1 MKRILAVILILVMSL
16 CLFACGDDEVPDGMF
31 LASNT
36 DIVDYKLFAP
46 EGWLVSNQDRASTQV
61 YVSESDRTNVLVMQ
75 WNVTENTKTV
85 ADWWEKEYKPQ
96 VFEMGVYKEITV
108 LEEGSDILLNQKA
121 AKKYVYT
128 AKLGDSF
135 FKYEVI
141 ACIHQASIHVIHI
154 TYMQDVV
161 AEGQE
166 ITYSRQEA
174 NKDAIQSVLDNF
186 RFN

>member
-1 MKRILAVILILVMSL
+1 MKKILAIILSL
-16 CLFACGDDEVPDGMF
+16 LSLLAIVGCSSDTDVPSGMK

-36 DIVDYKLFAP
+36 DVVAYKLFVP
-46 EGWLVSNQDRASTQV
+46 ESWLVTLNDTRTAVQV
-61 YVSESDRTNVLVMQ
+61 SDTDTTNINIAQ
-75 WNVTENTKTV
+75 WNYTGSFE
-85 ADWWEKEYKPQ
+85 DWWEKEYKPQ
-96 VFEMGVYKEITV
+96 VFEMGAYKEITV